1 MKHRLYPTTGKRLF
15 DLALAVPALIL
26 LSPLYGLLALLVYLK
41 LGAPVLF
48 RQERAGLGG
57 RTFRILKFR
66 SMTDKRDQLQRLLP
80 DSERLT
86 GFGQFLRST
95 SLDELPELFNVIK
108 GELSLV
114 GPRPLLKHYLP
125 LYSKEQARRHDVKPG
140 ITGWSQINGRNALS
154 WEERFKLD
162 VWYVDHFSL
171 WLDLKIL
178 LMTLAKVVTRE
189 GISAEDHATM
199 MEFSGTQATEK

>member
-1 MKHRLYPTTGKRLF
+1 MKHPFYSTTGKRLL
-15 DLALAVPALIL
+15 DLVLAVPALIL
-26 LSPLYGLLALLVYLK
+26 LSPLFGLLALIVYLK
-41 LGAPVLF
+41 LGSPVLF

-57 RTFRILKFR
+57 HTFRILKFR
-66 SMTDKRDQLQRLLP
+66 SMTDKRDQHHRLLP
-80 DSERLT
+80 DGERLT

-154 WEERFKLD
+154 WEERFRMD
-162 VWYVDHFSL
+162 VWYVDHLSL
-171 WLDLKIL
+171 LLDLKIL
-178 LMTLAKVVTRE
+178 MMTLAKVARRE